1 MVIQIDAIDT
11 VHILVADI
19 LAHAREDSPSQVMV
33 FNVHDIAIRILIY
46 GISQG
51 TLALQHHREDGFLV
65 DDSHIESL
73 IRSAVGIGLHDFI
86 DKFLQCHI
94 HSHITRCQAR
104 CDTECDR
111 GVPCHIRTYSPDS
124 NSPRTVSGSGTV
136 CDIIC

>member
-51 TLALQHHREDGFLV
+51 ALALQHHREDGFLV
-65 DDSHIESL
+65 DDSHIEGL

-94 HSHITRCQAR
+94 HSHAVWQFTSQSAR
-104 CDTECDR
+104 HGVTILDLLVQKCENPLYSLADTFFLLE
-111 GVPCHIRTYSPDS
+111 
-124 NSPRTVSGSGTV
+124 
-136 CDIIC
+136 